1 MSKRHPIRYVR
12 LFTIPLLWL
21 VLCVAMFTPG
31 CQSPQGG
38 SSNRMASVMI
48 ANRSREEIATV
59 TKDVFR
65 AHSYQILR
73 NGPDEYVFE
82 KEGTGMN
89 TFVYGGLSGEAVWVR
104 VKLVLHEQS
113 PGETLVECDA
123 YIIRGHG
130 NKFFEEE
137 QKLPKFQHGPYQELL
152 DQIKMR
158 LH

>member
-1 MSKRHPIRYVR
+1 MNTTVRCVR

-21 VLCVAMFTPG
+21 VPWVAMFTPG
-31 CQSPQGG
+31 CQSPHGW

-48 ANRSREEIATV
+48 KNQSHELIMTA

-65 AHSYQILR
+65 EHSYQTLR
-73 NGPDEYVFE
+73 DGPDEYVFE
-82 KEGTGMN
+82 KQGTGMN
-89 TFVYGGLSGEAVWVR
+89 TFVYGDLSGEAVWVR

-130 NKFFEEE
+130 NSFFEEE
-137 QKLPKFQHGPYQELL
+137 QKLPKYKSGPYQELL